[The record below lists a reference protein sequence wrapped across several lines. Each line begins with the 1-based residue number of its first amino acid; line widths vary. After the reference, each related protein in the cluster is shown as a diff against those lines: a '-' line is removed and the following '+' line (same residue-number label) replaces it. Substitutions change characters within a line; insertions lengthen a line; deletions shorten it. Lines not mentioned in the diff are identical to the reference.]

1 MAPVPQP
8 IPYQGSKRLL
18 AQRILSFLPADTA
31 ALYEPFA
38 GSGALTLA
46 AADAGRAQRYVISD
60 ALAPLI
66 GIWELIRTDPERL
79 CAGYAQ
85 LWSAQGAS
93 PRATYDACRADY
105 NAAPDPIRLFFLIAR
120 CVKNA
125 VRFNADGA
133 FNQSPDTRRI
143 GTHPDRVRARVLQ
156 SHGLLQNARC
166 YARDYAQSLGEAAP
180 FDVVYMDPPYMGVSG
195 KRDRRYFQGLD
206 LKRFIAELD
215 RANQRHVSY
224 IVSFDGRC
232 GDRSYGPGLPEHLK
246 LHHLELDA
254 GRSAQAT
261 LSGRAEQTFES
272 LYVSPALLARLGPPA
287 LLARLGSP
295 ALTPAATL
303 R

>member
-1 MAPVPQP
+1 MPPVPQP
-8 IPYQGSKRLL
+8 IPYQGSKRQL
-18 AQRILSFLPADTA
+18 AQRILSFLPADTDV
-31 ALYEPFA
+31 LYEPFA

-46 AADAGRAQRYVISD
+46 AATAGRAERYVISD
-60 ALAPLI
+60 TLAPLI
-66 GIWELIRTDPERL
+66 AIWELIRADPERL
-79 CAGYAQ
+79 CAGYTQ

-93 PRATYDACRADY
+93 PRATYDSCRTAY
-105 NAAPDPIRLFFLIAR
+105 NAAPDPIRLFFLISR

-156 SHGLLQNARC
+156 SHRLLQTARC
-166 YARDYAQSLGEAAP
+166 YARDYAQSLSDAGPA
-180 FDVVYMDPPYMGVSG
+180 DVVYMDPPYMGVSG

-206 LKRFIAELD
+206 LERFIAELSA
-215 RANQRHVSY
+215 ANGRNVSY

-232 GDRSYGPGLPEHLK
+232 GDRSYGPGLPEHLA
-246 LHHLELDA
+246 LHHLELEA

-272 LYVSPALLARLGPPA
+272 LYLSPALLARLGPPA
-287 LLARLGSP
+287 LITRLGP
-295 ALTPAATL
+295 RALTPPATL